1 MNRFALSAL
10 LLAGACMRDRNT
22 TEPPPAAAAEPTAPA
37 SSRPHGSHTHG
48 SHPHAA
54 HEMHKR
60 FEDAQEWSRVFDD
73 PARDEWQKPDLVV
86 ANLKLKPGALVA
98 DIGAGTGYFTVRLAK
113 AVPKGK
119 VYALDVE
126 ADMVRYLDERAK
138 KDGLANVVA
147 MQSRP
152 DNPELA
158 ETVDVAFLCDVVHH
172 IEDRPAF
179 FAKLRERLRPGGRI
193 VIVDF
198 APDAP
203 DDGPG
208 PPKQHRLS
216 VETLDVELGAAEL
229 QRSAVDRDSL
239 PYQYIVEYRPR

>member
-1 MNRFALSAL
+1 MKRKVLTTVPLAFACA
-10 LLAGACMRDRNT
+10 R
-22 TEPPPAAAAEPTAPA
+22 EPSPDSRPPAAAPAPSEPA
-37 SSRPHGSHTHG
+37 SGEPHS

-54 HEMHKR
+54 HTMHHR
-60 FEDAQEWSRVFDD
+60 FEDAEQWAKTFDD
-73 PARDEWQKPDLVV
+73 PARDEWQKPAAVV
-86 ANLKLKPGALVA
+86 AKLGLEKTAVVA
-98 DIGAGTGYFTVRLAK
+98 DIGAGTGYFTVKLAA

-119 VYALDVE
+119 VFALDVE

-158 ETVDVAFLCDVVHH
+158 EPVDVAFLCDVVHH
-172 IEDRPAF
+172 IEDRTSY
-179 FAKLRERLRPGGRI
+179 FAKLKDRLRPGGRI

-198 APDAP
+198 SPDAP

-208 PPKQHRLS
+208 PPKKHRLS
-216 VETLDVELGAAEL
+216 IATLDQELAASDLERTMLDREL
-229 QRSAVDRDSL
+229 L
-239 PYQYIVEYRPR
+239 PYQYIVEYRPKRRRTG

>member
-1 MNRFALSAL
+1 MNMNRVALSAL

-22 TEPPPAAAAEPTAPA
+22 TDPPSAAAAEPTAPA
-37 SSRPHGSHTHG
+37 SS
-48 SHPHAA
+48 HPHAA
-54 HEMHKR
+54 HAMHKR

-73 PARDEWQKPDLVV
+73 PARDDWQKPDLVV

-98 DIGAGTGYFTVRLAK
+98 DIGAGTGYFTVRLAR
-113 AVPKGK
+113 AVPEGK
-119 VYALDVE
+119 VFALDVE
-126 ADMVRYLDERAK
+126 PDMVRHIDERARTEK
-138 KDGLANVVA
+138 LANVVA
-147 MQSRP
+147 RQNRA
-152 DNPELA
+152 DNPGLA
-158 ETVDVAFLCDVVHH
+158 EPVDVAFLCDVVHH

-229 QRSAVDRDSL
+229 QRTAVDRDSL